1 MKKILILI
9 EILLLSFVLA
19 GCASKP
25 SPKNPVVISIWH
37 YYNGTQL
44 LAFDEMVSEFN
55 DTAGAEMGIFVE
67 SSSKGGVNELTQSIN
82 DSVQKKVGAEELPN
96 IFACYADNAFSYDQQ
111 NVLAS
116 FDPYFT
122 KKEFSEYVDSYL
134 EEGRLDGGKEV
145 KIIPTAKST
154 EIMLLNKTDWDRFSA
169 ATGASLEELST
180 WEGLARVAETYYNW
194 TDEQTPEPNDG
205 KAFFGIDS
213 NANYLL
219 VGLHQ
224 LGADPVK
231 DATGATSLTL
241 EQPIMERLW
250 NCMYIPYAK
259 GYYTNAGRFRSD
271 DAKTG
276 TVIAY
281 TGSSSGG
288 SYFPKEVYSPS
299 GGYPIG
305 LLALPM
311 PNFEG
316 TAPCAVQQGAGMVMT
331 KSDSLHEYACAEFLK
346 WFTQSQ
352 RNLEFCV
359 NAGYLPVKKDVCT
372 LESIEQ
378 FSETEL
384 LQNKAVQQSLEV
396 AMKQFSTYEFYSVEP
411 FAHSAQMR
419 QVFEKSLG
427 DAVNNIQIQRNT
439 TTDKISSI
447 TEKLTS
453 KEAFEA
459 WYVDLNQQLSA
470 LFHS

>member
-1 MKKILILI
+1 
-9 EILLLSFVLA
+9 
-19 GCASKP
+19 
-25 SPKNPVVISIWH
+25 
-37 YYNGTQL
+37 
-44 LAFDEMVSEFN
+44 
-55 DTAGAEMGIFVE
+55 
-67 SSSKGGVNELTQSIN
+67 
-82 DSVQKKVGAEELPN
+82 
-96 IFACYADNAFSYDQQ
+96 
-111 NVLAS
+111 
-116 FDPYFT
+116 
-122 KKEFSEYVDSYL
+122 
-134 EEGRLDGGKEV
+134 
-145 KIIPTAKST
+145 
-154 EIMLLNKTDWDRFSA
+154 
-169 ATGASLEELST
+169 
-180 WEGLARVAETYYNW
+180 
-194 TDEQTPEPNDG
+194 
-205 KAFFGIDS
+205 
-213 NANYLL
+213 
-219 VGLHQ
+219 
-224 LGADPVK
+224 
-231 DATGATSLTL
+231 
-241 EQPIMERLW
+241 
-250 NCMYIPYAK
+250 
-259 GYYTNAGRFRSD
+259 
-271 DAKTG
+271 
-276 TVIAY
+276 
-281 TGSSSGG
+281 
-288 SYFPKEVYSPS
+288 
-299 GGYPIG
+299 
-305 LLALPM
+305 
-311 PNFEG
+311 
-316 TAPCAVQQGAGMVMT
+316 MVMT